1 MVAWEGEIDKA
12 EFPQIQNFKRR
23 RIAIEGIASHQLML
37 HGTI

>member
-12 EFPQIQNFKRR
+12 EFSQIQNFKRR
-23 RIAIEGIASHQLML
+23 WITNEGIASLQLML